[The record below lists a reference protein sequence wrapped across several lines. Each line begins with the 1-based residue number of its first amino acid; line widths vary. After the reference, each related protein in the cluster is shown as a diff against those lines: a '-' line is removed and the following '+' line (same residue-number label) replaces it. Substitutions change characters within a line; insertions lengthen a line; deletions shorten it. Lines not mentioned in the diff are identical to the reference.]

1 MLWSVDGLLCFSMCL
16 LVSAVD
22 WDSRIETA
30 KSWML
35 IREMDRLDE
44 RLILDSNPY
53 QTNSVG
59 NLHQWIS
66 MKNFTDQFIRRHVKF
81 YIYTRENFLYPD
93 EIWPGNNISLRS
105 SFYDPRKNTTVLI
118 HGFAVDSSSDS
129 VQEIKNKLLEYHD
142 MNVVGVDYGSLMD
155 HWWYNVCSPCGMAV
169 VVLQAPKVGLFVGE
183 LVSFLVDSG
192 QLPETVHIVGH
203 SLGAHVAGFAGKYL
217 NGLDRTVARITG
229 LDPSSPG
236 FTKVSN
242 SHRLA
247 PSDASFTDCIFTSAK
262 SISVR
267 RPICQSNFYPNGCG
281 LSQPG
286 CFAGDFAS
294 YGGCSHSRA
303 VHLFAESIDPR
314 GVFRTKRCDRMPCV
328 DSNPS
333 ATCWSTNETLMGYRA
348 NHEVG
353 GIFYTLTN
361 SAAPFYRKY

>member
-294 YGGCSHSRA
+294 YE
-303 VHLFAESIDPR
+303 LEEY
-314 GVFRTKRCDRMPCV
+314 
-328 DSNPS
+328 
-333 ATCWSTNETLMGYRA
+333 ST
-348 NHEVG
+348 H
-353 GIFYTLTN
+353 
-361 SAAPFYRKY
+361 